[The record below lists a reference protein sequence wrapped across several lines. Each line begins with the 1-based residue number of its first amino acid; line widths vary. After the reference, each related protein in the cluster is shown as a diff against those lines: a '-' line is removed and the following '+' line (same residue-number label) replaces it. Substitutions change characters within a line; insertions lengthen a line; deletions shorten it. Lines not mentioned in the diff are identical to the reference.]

1 MIKEEIL
8 QIIDTIENIIEA
20 NKISKKNLR
29 KKQQKIDKLL
39 KEPEFVDTE
48 KLEGEKV
55 QIYEEIKRLN
65 DEQGKLKKILYR
77 QKVSIDIL
85 EGKVDDE
92 Q

>member
-20 NKISKKNLR
+20 NKISKRNLR
-29 KKQQKIDKLL
+29 KKLQKIDKLL
-39 KEPEFVDTE
+39 KETEFVDIE

-55 QIYEEIKRLN
+55 QIDEEIKKLN
-65 DEQGKLKKILYR
+65 DEQGKLKKVLYR

-85 EGKVDDE
+85 EDKVTE
-92 Q
+92 

>member
-20 NKISKKNLR
+20 NKISKRNLR

-55 QIYEEIKRLN
+55 QIDEEIKKLN
-65 DEQGKLKKILYR
+65 DEQGKLKKVLYR
-77 QKVSIDIL
+77 QKVCIDIL
-85 EGKVDDE
+85 EGKVTE
-92 Q
+92 

>member
-20 NKISKKNLR
+20 NKISKRNLR
-29 KKQQKIDKLL
+29 KKQKKIDKRL

-55 QIYEEIKRLN
+55 QIDEEIKKLN
-65 DEQGKLKKILYR
+65 DEQGKLKKVVYR

-85 EGKVDDE
+85 EGKVTE
-92 Q
+92 

>member
-20 NKISKKNLR
+20 NKISKRNLR

-48 KLEGEKV
+48 KLEGEKD
-55 QIYEEIKRLN
+55 QIDEEIKKLN
-65 DEQGKLKKILYR
+65 DEQGKLKKVLYR

-85 EGKVDDE
+85 EGKVSE
-92 Q
+92 

>member
-20 NKISKKNLR
+20 NKISKRNLR

-55 QIYEEIKRLN
+55 QIDEEIKKLN
-65 DEQGKLKKILYR
+65 DEQCKLKKILYR

-85 EGKVDDE
+85 EGKVAE
-92 Q
+92 

>member
-20 NKISKKNLR
+20 NKISKRNLR
-29 KKQQKIDKLL
+29 KKLQKIDKLL
-39 KEPEFVDTE
+39 KETEFVDIE

-55 QIYEEIKRLN
+55 QIDEEIKKLN
-65 DEQGKLKKILYR
+65 DEQGKLKKVLYR

-85 EGKVDDE
+85 EGKVSE
-92 Q
+92 

>member
-20 NKISKKNLR
+20 NKISKRNLR

-39 KEPEFVDTE
+39 KEPEFVDIE
-48 KLEGEKV
+48 KIEGEKV
-55 QIYEEIKRLN
+55 QIDEEIKKLN
-65 DEQGKLKKILYR
+65 DEQGKLKKVLYR

-85 EGKVDDE
+85 EGKVTE
-92 Q
+92 

>member
-8 QIIDTIENIIEA
+8 QIIDIIENIIEA
-20 NKISKKNLR
+20 NKISKRNLR

-55 QIYEEIKRLN
+55 QIDEEIKKLN
-65 DEQGKLKKILYR
+65 DEQCKLKKVLYR

-85 EGKVDDE
+85 EGLVTE
-92 Q
+92 

>member
-20 NKISKKNLR
+20 NKISKRNLR

-55 QIYEEIKRLN
+55 QIDEEIKKLN
-65 DEQGKLKKILYR
+65 DEQGKLKKVLYR

-85 EGKVDDE
+85 EGKVIE
-92 Q
+92 

>member
-20 NKISKKNLR
+20 NKISKRNLR

-48 KLEGEKV
+48 KLESEKV
-55 QIYEEIKRLN
+55 QIDEQIKKLN
-65 DEQGKLKKILYR
+65 DEQGKLKKVLYR

-85 EGKVDDE
+85 EGKVTE
-92 Q
+92 

>member
-39 KEPEFVDTE
+39 NEPEFIDTE
-48 KLEGEKV
+48 KLEREKV
-55 QIYEEIKRLN
+55 QINEEIKKLN
-65 DEQGKLKKILYR
+65 DEQGKLKKVAYR

-85 EGKVDDE
+85 EGKVSE
-92 Q
+92 

>member
-20 NKISKKNLR
+20 NKISKRNLR

-48 KLEGEKV
+48 KIEREKT
-55 QIYEEIKRLN
+55 QIDEEIKKLN
-65 DEQGKLKKILYR
+65 DEQGKLKKVLYR

-85 EGKVDDE
+85 EGKVIE
-92 Q
+92 

>member
-8 QIIDTIENIIEA
+8 QIIDTIENILEA

-39 KEPEFVDTE
+39 KETEFVDIE
-48 KLEGEKV
+48 KLEDEKV
-55 QIYEEIKRLN
+55 QIDEEIKRLN
-65 DEQGKLKKILYR
+65 DEQSKLKKVLYR

-85 EGKVDDE
+85 EGKVADE

>member
-20 NKISKKNLR
+20 NKISKRNLR

-39 KEPEFVDTE
+39 KEPEFVDIE

-55 QIYEEIKRLN
+55 QIDKEIKKLN
-65 DEQGKLKKILYR
+65 DEQGKLKKVLYR

-85 EGKVDDE
+85 EGKVTE
-92 Q
+92 

>member
-8 QIIDTIENIIEA
+8 QIIDIIENIIEA
-20 NKISKKNLR
+20 NKISKRNLR

-39 KEPEFVDTE
+39 KEPEFVDIE

-55 QIYEEIKRLN
+55 QIDEEIKKLN
-65 DEQGKLKKILYR
+65 DEQGKLKKVLYR

-85 EGKVDDE
+85 EGKVTE
-92 Q
+92 

>member
-1 MIKEEIL
+1 MIKEEIF

-20 NKISKKNLR
+20 NKISKRNLR

-39 KEPEFVDTE
+39 KEPEFVDIE

-55 QIYEEIKRLN
+55 QIDEEIKKLN
-65 DEQGKLKKILYR
+65 DEQGKLKKVLYR

-85 EGKVDDE
+85 EGKVTE
-92 Q
+92 

>member
-20 NKISKKNLR
+20 NKISKRNLR

-48 KLEGEKV
+48 KLEREKV
-55 QIYEEIKRLN
+55 QIDEEIKKLN
-65 DEQGKLKKILYR
+65 DEQCKLKKILYR

-85 EGKVDDE
+85 EGKVTE
-92 Q
+92 

>member
-20 NKISKKNLR
+20 NKISKRNLR

-39 KEPEFVDTE
+39 KEPEFVNTE
-48 KLEGEKV
+48 KLEDEKV
-55 QIYEEIKRLN
+55 QIDEEIKKLN
-65 DEQGKLKKILYR
+65 DEQGKLKKVLYR

-85 EGKVDDE
+85 EGKVTE
-92 Q
+92 

>member
-8 QIIDTIENIIEA
+8 QIIDTIENILEA
-20 NKISKKNLR
+20 NKIEKKNLR
-29 KKQQKIDKLL
+29 KKQQKVDKLL
-39 KEPEFVDTE
+39 KETEFVDVE
-48 KLEGEKV
+48 KLEAEKV
-55 QIYEEIKRLN
+55 QIDEEIKRLN

>member
-20 NKISKKNLR
+20 NKISKRNLR

-55 QIYEEIKRLN
+55 QIDEEIKKLN
-65 DEQGKLKKILYR
+65 DEQCKLKKILYR

-85 EGKVDDE
+85 EGKVTE
-92 Q
+92 

>member
-29 KKQQKIDKLL
+29 KKQQKIDNLL
-39 KEPEFVDTE
+39 KETEFVNTE
-48 KLEGEKV
+48 KLEVEKV
-55 QIYEEIKRLN
+55 QIDEEIKRLN

-85 EGKVDDE
+85 EGKVSDE

>member
-20 NKISKKNLR
+20 NKISKRNLR

-48 KLEGEKV
+48 KLEGDKV
-55 QIYEEIKRLN
+55 QIDEEIKKLN
-65 DEQGKLKKILYR
+65 DEQGKLKKVLYR

-85 EGKVDDE
+85 EGLVTE
-92 Q
+92 

>member
-1 MIKEEIL
+1 MIKEEIF

-20 NKISKKNLR
+20 NKISKRNLR

-39 KEPEFVDTE
+39 KEPEFVDIE

-55 QIYEEIKRLN
+55 QIDEEIKKLN

-85 EGKVDDE
+85 EGKVTE
-92 Q
+92 

>member
-20 NKISKKNLR
+20 NKISKRNLR

-55 QIYEEIKRLN
+55 QIDEEIKKLN
-65 DEQGKLKKILYR
+65 DEQGKLKKVLYR

-85 EGKVDDE
+85 EGLVTE
-92 Q
+92 

>member
-20 NKISKKNLR
+20 NKISKRNLR

-39 KEPEFVDTE
+39 KEPEFVDIE

-55 QIYEEIKRLN
+55 QIDEEIKKLN
-65 DEQGKLKKILYR
+65 DEQGKLKKVLYR

-85 EGKVDDE
+85 EGKVIE
-92 Q
+92 

>member
-20 NKISKKNLR
+20 NKISKRNLR

-39 KEPEFVDTE
+39 KETEFVDTE
-48 KLEGEKV
+48 KLEREKV
-55 QIYEEIKRLN
+55 QIDEEIKKLN
-65 DEQGKLKKILYR
+65 DEQGKLKKVLYR

-85 EGKVDDE
+85 EGKVTE
-92 Q
+92 

>member
-20 NKISKKNLR
+20 NKISKRNLR

-48 KLEGEKV
+48 KIEREKV
-55 QIYEEIKRLN
+55 QIDEEIKKLN
-65 DEQGKLKKILYR
+65 DEQGKLKKVLYR

-85 EGKVDDE
+85 EGKVTE
-92 Q
+92 

>member
-20 NKISKKNLR
+20 NKISKRNLR

-55 QIYEEIKRLN
+55 QIDEEIKKLN
-65 DEQGKLKKILYR
+65 DEQGKLKKVLYR

-85 EGKVDDE
+85 EGKVTE
-92 Q
+92 

>member
-20 NKISKKNLR
+20 NKISKRNLR

-55 QIYEEIKRLN
+55 QIDEEIKKLN
-65 DEQGKLKKILYR
+65 DEQCKLKKVLYR

-85 EGKVDDE
+85 EGLVTE
-92 Q
+92 

>member
-20 NKISKKNLR
+20 NKISKRNLR

-39 KEPEFVDTE
+39 KEPEFVNTE

-55 QIYEEIKRLN
+55 QINEEIKKLN

-85 EGKVDDE
+85 EGKVSE
-92 Q
+92 